1 MAVEPQVQQFIDFIR
16 DEMPRR
22 IKTNPNNLPNAEK
35 LLVSVSGT
43 LEVIYKTLAEL
54 DIAKKSDLVKDILTL
69 LDQVADQTLVAN
81 TTYEIGEYTNT
92 LNLLM
97 PDPVPGG
104 TTVTLA
110 VPLLVEAPVG
120 DINISFPVA
129 KPLFGSIPSL
139 PLKSTL
145 YPLPGDRI
153 VFIYEA
159 SASRWMV
166 YKTVGRYYREMY
178 VVSDSAANP
187 DLDPSFFHRIISKA
201 TDGYQLIIPNRTVDL
216 DEVGQTEFFDNQFRI
231 KNSTNPTKKIAFNGS
246 GITAGQ
252 TRLVTVPDYD
262 VDLGNVAQE
271 ASTSTNG
278 YLTSTDWNTFNNKEQ
293 GGYIT
298 VSSNFTAEV
307 GKKYRTVHGLSS
319 AITITPPATTVDGAY
334 FTVFYTYM
342 TSTGSVTCTNPTI
355 SAGPKDI
362 WQEYEYTYDATA
374 GGWLPLRKSL
384 GPIVPT
390 GSSFQLVNPT
400 TPDAKFIIQAPTS
413 SGLYTLTMPN
423 ADVDLG
429 DMAKVSNQRYQFVS
443 NPDSTYTVPA
453 SAVTATGRTIIELSN
468 NSLTSITINTA
479 TGTDKV
485 AGDSVNISITGTYAA
500 QELFGSGVTLE
511 GDLTFSYQ
519 YQTKTL
525 VYKGSNTWKVV
536 G

>member
-22 IKTNPNNLPNAEK
+22 IKTNPNSLPDAEK

-110 VPLLVEAPVG
+110 VPMILAAPVG
-120 DINISFPVA
+120 DITVVFPTG
-129 KPLFGSIPSL
+129 KELFGVVPSIP
-139 PLKSTL
+139 LKATL
-145 YPLPGDRI
+145 DPLPGDRI
-153 VFIYEA
+153 VFTYSSNA
-159 SASRWMV
+159 SKWV
-166 YKTVGRYYREMY
+166 FYKTQSLYQKRLYLVGT
-178 VVSDSAANP
+178 SSSNP
-187 DLDPSFFHRIISKA
+187 TLDPHIYHSFISNA
-201 TDGYQLIIPNRTVDL
+201 TTNRSISIPDTDIDL
-216 DEVGQTEFFDNQFRI
+216 SAVGQTEFFTSEFVLKDP
-231 KNSTNPTKKIAFNGS
+231 TTPPTKEIGFNASQIS
-246 GITAGQ
+246 GGQ
-252 TRLVTVPDYD
+252 TRIISMPD
-262 VDLGNVAQE
+262 
-271 ASTSTNG
+271 
-278 YLTSTDWNTFNNKEQ
+278 
-293 GGYIT
+293 
-298 VSSNFTAEV
+298 
-307 GKKYRTVHGLSS
+307 
-319 AITITPPATTVDGAY
+319 
-334 FTVFYTYM
+334 
-342 TSTGSVTCTNPTI
+342 
-355 SAGPKDI
+355 
-362 WQEYEYTYDATA
+362 
-374 GGWLPLRKSL
+374 
-384 GPIVPT
+384 
-390 GSSFQLVNPT
+390 
-400 TPDAKFIIQAPTS
+400 
-413 SGLYTLTMPN
+413 

-429 DMAKVSNQRYQFVS
+429 DMAKVSNQRYQFL
-443 NPDSTYTVPA
+443 NDGTTTGTTYTVPA

-519 YQTKTL
+519 YETKTL
-525 VYKGSNTWKVV
+525 IYKGSDTWKVV

>member
-22 IKTNPNNLPNAEK
+22 IKTNPNSLPDAEK

-129 KPLFGSIPSL
+129 KPLFGFFPSL

-178 VVSDSAANP
+178 VVSDSTANP

-262 VDLGNVAQE
+262 VDLGNVAQA
-271 ASTSTNG
+271 ASTSTTG
-278 YLTSTDWNTFNNKEQ
+278 YLTSTDWNTFNSKL
-293 GGYIT
+293 
-298 VSSNFTAEV
+298 
-307 GKKYRTVHGLSS
+307 GL
-319 AITITPPATTVDGAY
+319 
-334 FTVFYTYM
+334 
-342 TSTGSVTCTNPTI
+342 
-355 SAGPKDI
+355 
-362 WQEYEYTYDATA
+362 
-374 GGWLPLRKSL
+374 
-384 GPIVPT
+384 
-390 GSSFQLVNPT
+390 
-400 TPDAKFIIQAPTS
+400 
-413 SGLYTLTMPN
+413 
-423 ADVDLG
+423 ADV
-429 DMAKVSNQRYQFVS
+429 RYQFVS

-453 SAVTATGRTIIELSN
+453 SAVTAAGRTIIELSN

-479 TGTDKV
+479 TGTGKTS
-485 AGDSVNISITGTYAA
+485 GDSVNISITGTYAA